1 MNKYIN
7 PEFEIVSLR
16 DNDVIRTS
24 GEPEDTKDDI
34 DW

>member
-7 PEFEIVSLR
+7 PEFEVVYLPQE
-16 DNDVIRTS
+16 DVVRTS
-24 GEPEDTKDDI
+24 EDVKDDI

>member
-1 MNKYIN
+1 MDKYSK
-7 PEFEIVSLR
+7 PEIEILSL
-16 DNDVIRTS
+16 DHMDIITAS